1 MMLPS
6 DRDAISTSVGTWHSI
21 MTVKCLAFN
30 DTGWR
35 PRFKLLTPLSSW
47 AVHACGRGQCW
58 DCRVFYIFV
67 STSVTLRPVSMISN
81 CMQLHGFPRYLAV
94 FHLSPHQVTTGESSS
109 FLSFSVKQKHGPL
122 PDNSW
127 GIWMCL
133 TNGVRLR
140 HILWISWTAHISNE
154 EIHRRTDQP
163 PLTHIIQKFFG
174 HIAHAD
180 PSMHH
185 SWALRA
191 SMAPLPSDWT
201 TDWAN
206 RISSGSVLL
215 NPIWDHST
223 LVWQPPI
230 VECRIIKPGA
240 CS

>member
-1 MMLPS
+1 MTLVEDQDSNYWLLFPPELSMPVAGDNVEIVES
-6 DRDAISTSVGTWHSI
+6 FTYPCVDIRNTASSQHDIRKRIAIACNCMASLDIWHSSI
-21 MTVKCLAFN
+21 ALRT
-30 DTGWR
+30 
-35 PRFKLLTPLSSW
+35 KLQLVSLHPSCHSLWSRNMVPYLTTREESGCVWPMVS
-47 AVHACGRGQCW
+47 VCGT
-58 DCRVFYIFV
+58 YYE
-67 STSVTLRPVSMISN
+67 
-81 CMQLHGFPRYLAV
+81 FP
-94 FHLSPHQVTTGESSS
+94 G
-109 FLSFSVKQKHGPL
+109 
-122 PDNSW
+122 
-127 GIWMCL
+127 
-133 TNGVRLR
+133 
-140 HILWISWTAHISNE
+140 
-154 EIHRRTDQP
+154 RRTF
-163 PLTHIIQKFFG
+163 LMKRQKFFG

-206 RISSGSVLL
+206 CITSGSALL